1 MKYMLLV
8 CAEPVPEDHA
18 AQTADLTEAGS
29 AEEAP
34 MPWAEEMDARGIRLL
49 GHRLRP
55 PSTATT
61 VRLRDGAVLLG
72 DGPFAETKEVIAGF
86 DILDCAD
93 LDEAIE
99 VASRHPVAAFGTMEL
114 RPLWDQ

>member
-8 CAEPVPEDHA
+8 CAEPAPEDDA
-18 AQTADLTEAGS
+18 AEAADS
-29 AEEAP
+29 ADPP

-61 VRLRDGAVLLG
+61 VRLRDGEVLLG